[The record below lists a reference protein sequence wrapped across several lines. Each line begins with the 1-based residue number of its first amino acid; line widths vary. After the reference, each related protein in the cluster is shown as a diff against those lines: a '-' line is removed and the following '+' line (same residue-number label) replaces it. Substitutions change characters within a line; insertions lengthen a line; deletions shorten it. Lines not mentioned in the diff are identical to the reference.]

1 MKIIGIIPA
10 RMKSSRLPGKAMKKI
25 FNIPMIGHVYF
36 RSKLS
41 RILDEVYVATCDSK
55 IKNYIESIGG
65 KVVMT
70 SKNHKR
76 AVDRTEEAFRKINE
90 KNKRKIDLIVMIQ
103 GDEPVLQP
111 SMINQVVKIFNK
123 NKNIKISNL
132 FTVLTKKNEIQDP
145 NRVKVVVDKDYNA
158 VYFSRK
164 AISSKKIKNRNI
176 YFKQGNLFCFKKE
189 SLKYFVSL
197 KPSNLEIVE
206 SVDMNRLIESRYK
219 IKMIKSKFHTINVD
233 NYKDYLNAKKTIK
246 KDKYFKLYKSFF

>member
-1 MKIIGIIPA
+1 MFPECLG
-10 RMKSSRLPGKAMKKI
+10 
-25 FNIPMIGHVYF
+25 
-36 RSKLS
+36 
-41 RILDEVYVATCDSK
+41 
-55 IKNYIESIGG
+55 
-65 KVVMT
+65 
-70 SKNHKR
+70 
-76 AVDRTEEAFRKINE
+76 
-90 KNKRKIDLIVMIQ
+90 
-103 GDEPVLQP
+103 
-111 SMINQVVKIFNK
+111 
-123 NKNIKISNL
+123 
-132 FTVLTKKNEIQDP
+132 
-145 NRVKVVVDKDYNA
+145 VVVDKDYNA

-206 SVDMNRLIESRYK
+206 SVDMNRLIETRYK